1 MRKPTKHLNKQLNI
15 LCILITLVVASL
27 VLLSC
32 EKEQQ
37 YICSDV
43 FTPEE
48 VLIEGEPFTIYHK
61 ELVCEEIY

>member
-1 MRKPTKHLNKQLNI
+1 MKIINKLANI
-15 LCILITLVVASL
+15 FGNEWFAFSVGILFVFLFARCTPDPY
-27 VLLSC
+27 
-32 EKEQQ
+32 

>member
-1 MRKPTKHLNKQLNI
+1 MVTMKKINDLWFFGTVFALLIMI
-15 LCILITLVVASL
+15 LLFNR
-27 VLLSC
+27 C
-32 EKEQQ
+32 EKEKQ

-61 ELVCEEIY
+61 ELVCEEYYY